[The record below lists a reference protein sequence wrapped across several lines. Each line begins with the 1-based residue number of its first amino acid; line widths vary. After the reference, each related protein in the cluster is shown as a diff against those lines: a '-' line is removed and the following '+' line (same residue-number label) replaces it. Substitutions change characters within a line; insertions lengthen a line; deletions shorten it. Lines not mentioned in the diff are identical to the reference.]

1 MIEDFLTHHKRGCP
15 ENQGRPCTCGLHEAH
30 KELRDIRVT
39 GNLYARALVP
49 SYVPQSHWS
58 GRVAE
63 YTPLIIAHSNCDALE
78 NEQLDRLWGEFDC
91 DEFDEFLDFLK
102 ERDYV
107 VFRVETP
114 GVWTPETEYDPS

>member
-15 ENQGRPCTCGLHEAH
+15 ENQGRPCICGLHKAR
-30 KELRDIRVT
+30 KELRAIRAT

-63 YTPLIIAHSNCDALE
+63 YTPLIIAHFDSGALE
-78 NEQLDRLWGEFDC
+78 NEQLDRLWEEFDC
-91 DEFDEFLDFLK
+91 DEFDEFLEVLQDQG
-102 ERDYV
+102 YT
-107 VFRVETP
+107 VFHAETP
-114 GVWTPETEYDPS
+114 GVWTPETKHDPS